1 MPFTPQVA
9 TITCPTCGT
18 RFLVEVLRVIDVG
31 QNPEYKQQ
39 LLSGRLNMAVCP
51 QCGKGGVLAIPFLYH
66 DPSKEL
72 ALVFMPVNLNL
83 QEFERQ
89 QLIGSLTN
97 EVMRNLP
104 PEQRKS
110 YLLQPQI
117 FLRFDGLV
125 ERILEADGI
134 TREMLEA
141 QRARVKLL
149 GELFMAREDEVQLK
163 ALATEHRKELDYA
176 FFSILTA
183 NLESALANGQRE
195 LAEQLLKL
203 RNALLEFS
211 DLGRASRAQQET
223 LEALEKGMGR
233 EELLERTI
241 AAEGE
246 PELRGIVSA
255 ARPLLDYQFFLMLSN
270 RIEAAEGEEAQRL
283 QEMRKQLLALI
294 QELDRETEAVLAR
307 SSEVLQA
314 ILESE
319 DREAAVRE
327 HLAEIDDTL
336 LTLLSANIHQAEA
349 QGLAERVAELKSVWD
364 AIINVLEET
373 IPPEIR
379 LINRLLDAD
388 TEEERQALL
397 EEQAEM
403 AASPQLMALM
413 EAMATELDEWEQTEA
428 AEQLRSVQA
437 EVAAFLD
444 SRGDV

>member
-1 MPFTPQVA
+1 MPLTPQIA
-9 TITCPTCGT
+9 TIVCPACGT

-31 QNPEYKQQ
+31 QHPEYKQQ
-39 LLSGRLNMAVCP
+39 LLSGRLNLAVCP
-51 QCGKGGVLAIPFLYH
+51 QCGKGGVLTIPFLYH
-66 DPSKEL
+66 DPRKEL
-72 ALVFMPVNLNL
+72 ALVFMPIELNL
-83 QEFERQ
+83 WESDRQ

-97 EVMRNLP
+97 EVMTNLP
-104 PEQRKS
+104 PEQRRS
-110 YLLQPQI
+110 YLFQPQI
-117 FLRFDGLV
+117 FLRFEGLV

-141 QRARVKLL
+141 QQARAKLL
-149 GELFMAREDEVQLK
+149 GELFMAREDEERLR
-163 ALATEHRKELDYA
+163 ALAAEHREELDYQ

-183 NLESALANGQRE
+183 NLESALAGGQRG
-195 LAEQLLKL
+195 LAGQLLKL
-203 RNALLEFS
+203 RNILLEFS

-233 EELLERTI
+233 EELLERVI
-241 AAEGE
+241 GVQGE

-255 ARPLLDYQFFLMLSN
+255 ARPLLDYQFFLLLSN
-270 RIEAAEGEEAQRL
+270 CIEAAEGEEARRL
-283 QEMRKQLLALI
+283 QEMRGQLLALI
-294 QELDRETEAVLAR
+294 QELDRETEEMLAR

-314 ILESE
+314 ILENE

-349 QGLAERVAELKSVWD
+349 QGLSERVAELKSVWE
-364 AIINVLEET
+364 AIIDVLEET

-388 TEEERQALL
+388 KEERQTLL
-397 EEQAEM
+397 EEQAEI

-413 EAMATELDEWEQTEA
+413 ETMAAELDERKQRKA

-437 EVAAFLD
+437 EVTTFLE
-444 SRGDV
+444 SRDNI